1 MIAYNTYTKHV
12 SLHSMGQELDAM
24 ESRLQQLR
32 DTANEESAL
41 AAATRKVSDIQ
52 TVRLE
57 RKQEFERKRAGMIEA
72 ITEVFYHFM

>member
-1 MIAYNTYTKHV
+1 MD
-12 SLHSMGQELDAM
+12 QELDAM
-24 ESRLQQLR
+24 ESRLLQLR

-41 AAATRKVSDIQ
+41 AAATRKVSDMQ

-72 ITEVFYHFM
+72 ITEVLSFHI